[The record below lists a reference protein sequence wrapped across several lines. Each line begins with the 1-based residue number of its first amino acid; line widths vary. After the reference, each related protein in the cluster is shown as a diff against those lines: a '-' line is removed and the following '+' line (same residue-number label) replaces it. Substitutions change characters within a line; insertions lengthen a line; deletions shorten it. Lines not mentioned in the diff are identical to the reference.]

1 MKSYWKVMPDLLNPR
16 RRSLLRGNLLVVL
29 SFLVAL
35 VLADFPRNR
44 ANPLLGVV
52 LLTAAIGTVD
62 TVRCMRP
69 KWSWY
74 HGGVLLCVY
83 MDLMILSML
92 LFFFLYPYA
101 TWLSGTH

>member
-1 MKSYWKVMPDLLNPR
+1 MKVYLQVIPDLFNPR

-29 SFLVAL
+29 SFLLAL
-35 VLADFPRNR
+35 VLADFPWNR
-44 ANPLLGVV
+44 ANPFLGIVV
-52 LLTAAIGTVD
+52 LTAGIGTVD
-62 TVRCMRP
+62 TARCMRP

-83 MDLMILSML
+83 MDLMILCMI